1 VGVRPERGPQLSGLL
16 VVCAVAEEADA
27 VVRALTD
34 APEEIRLGL
43 VPGRRCLTGAGAV
56 HVVTSGVGPAAAA
69 ATAAF
74 ALAAGSYDAVFSI
87 GVAGAFHDQG
97 AEVGGVAV
105 ADTIVFADLGVLAPG
120 GWEDVASL
128 GVGIALDAAQPP
140 AAAVAAIAERS
151 RSAGLPT
158 AVGTV
163 LTLSTFTGTDAR
175 ADELITRHHA
185 IAEAM
190 EGAGIATAA
199 LTAGIP
205 ALELR
210 TCSNGVGDR
219 DKEEW
224 QLQPALDALVRS
236 CAAVFAAPLP
246 L

>member
-1 VGVRPERGPQLSGLL
+1 MVGV
-16 VVCAVAEEADA
+16 VAA
-27 VVRALTD
+27 
-34 APEEIRLGL
+34 
-43 VPGRRCLTGAGAV
+43 RRCATAAGAV
-56 HVVTSGVGPAAAA
+56 DVVTSGVGPAAGGGA
-69 ATAAF
+69 AAF
-74 ALAAGSYDAVFSI
+74 ALAAGDYAAVFSI
-87 GVAGAFHDQG
+87 GVAGAFHGQG

-105 ADTIVFADLGVLAPG
+105 ADAIVFADLGVLAPD
-120 GWEDVASL
+120 GWQDVASL
-128 GVGIALDAAQPP
+128 GFGIALDAAQPP
-140 AAAVAAIAERS
+140 AAVVTAIAERS
-151 RSAGLPT
+151 SAAGLPT

-175 ADELITRHHA
+175 ADELIARHHA
-185 IAEAM
+185 VAEAM

-236 CAAVFAAPLP
+236 CGAVFAAPLP